1 MLKHSLV
8 LCSDF
13 SLKCLKSLLLRIGIV
28 MTDDFRVSRN
38 GLKRHVLK
46 SKSITRTRIYLTLG
60 LIVLGSTQLW
70 STSLTHLLLENR
82 LLAAAASSII
92 SRNGRSRKK
101 VSNHTV
107 FSFFFFIRK
116 CLVYD
121 FIQSPSKVEQEGI
134 FQHSLSLQEM
144 TISESNWAKMRY
156 EYFLTLIF

>member
-1 MLKHSLV
+1 MIFEFNRDRKWV
-8 LCSDF
+8 EETC
-13 SLKCLKSLLLRIGIV
+13 
-28 MTDDFRVSRN
+28 MYWN
-38 GLKRHVLK
+38 P
-46 SKSITRTRIYLTLG
+46 KSITRTRIYLTLG
-60 LIVLGSTQLW
+60 LIVLGSDELW
-70 STSLTHLLLENR
+70 SSSLTHLLLENG
-82 LLAAAASSII
+82 LLAVAASSII

-101 VSNHTV
+101 VSNHTAAKT
-107 FSFFFFIRK
+107 SFPSFFIRK

>member
-1 MLKHSLV
+1 MICEFTRDQKWVQETYMLKS
-8 LCSDF
+8 
-13 SLKCLKSLLLRIGIV
+13 
-28 MTDDFRVSRN
+28 N
-38 GLKRHVLK
+38 
-46 SKSITRTRIYLTLG
+46 SITRPRIYLTLG

-70 STSLTHLLLENR
+70 STSLTHLLLENG
-82 LLAAAASSII
+82 LLAVAASSII

-101 VSNHTV
+101 VSNHYDV
-107 FSFFFFIRK
+107 FSVFFIRK

>member
-1 MLKHSLV
+1 MLEISALENWY
-8 LCSDF
+8 S
-13 SLKCLKSLLLRIGIV
+13 
-28 MTDDFRVSRN
+28 DDFASLPETRN
-38 GLKRHVLK
+38 GLKRYVLK

-70 STSLTHLLLENR
+70 STSLTHLLLENG
-82 LLAAAASSII
+82 LLAVAASSII

-101 VSNHTV
+101 VSNHYDV
-107 FSFFFFIRK
+107 FSVFFIRK